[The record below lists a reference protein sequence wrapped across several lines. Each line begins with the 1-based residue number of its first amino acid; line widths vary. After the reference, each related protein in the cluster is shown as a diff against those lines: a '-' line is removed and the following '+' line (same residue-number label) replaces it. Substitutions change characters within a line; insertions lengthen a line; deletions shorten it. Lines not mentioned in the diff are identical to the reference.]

1 MAFIQNAIK
10 DLIVRKFSVLRKVGI
25 FVEHYTKLQMFANK
39 THEEAHTLMQK
50 GDLKGSIEL
59 YTKALSEHPND
70 CNLISDRAVA
80 YLHANEKE
88 NCFKDFDAAL
98 ELQPNYG
105 YRYAS
110 RAFAKNHF
118 GDIDGAVEDY
128 EKAVEL
134 DPDDA
139 VAQNNLGL
147 LLEQKGYKNAAE
159 ERFKR
164 ADKLSKEEDH
174 LLELIDNMDENPEV
188 KPNEKIKE
196 IDPNDQREKNIS
208 TGQELKKVFTS
219 KSQFKE
225 FLNFIKNGFKI
236 K

>member
-1 MAFIQNAIK
+1 
-10 DLIVRKFSVLRKVGI
+10 
-25 FVEHYTKLQMFANK
+25 MFANK
-39 THEEAHTLMQK
+39 THKEAHALMLK
-50 GDLKGSIEL
+50 GDIQGSIEL
-59 YTKALSEHPND
+59 YTKAMLEHPDD

-80 YLHANEKE
+80 YLHANDKD
-88 NCFKDFDAAL
+88 NCFKDFDTAL
-98 ELQPNYG
+98 SLQPNYA

-118 GDIDGAVEDY
+118 GDINGAVEDY

-159 ERFKR
+159 NRFKR

-174 LLELIDNMDENPEV
+174 LLEIIDDMDKN
-188 KPNEKIKE
+188 NEIQTTEDIKE
-196 IDPNDQREKNIS
+196 IDPNSQREKNIT

-225 FLNFIKNGFKI
+225 FMNFIKNGFKI

>member
-1 MAFIQNAIK
+1 
-10 DLIVRKFSVLRKVGI
+10 
-25 FVEHYTKLQMFANK
+25 MFANK
-39 THEEAHTLMQK
+39 IHEEAHALMQS
-50 GDLKGSIEL
+50 GDLEGSVVL
-59 YTKALSEHPND
+59 YTKALQQNPKD

-80 YLHANEKE
+80 YLHLNQKE
-88 NCFKDFDAAL
+88 NCFADFDLAL
-98 ELQPNYG
+98 SLQPNYG

-128 EKAVEL
+128 EKAVEI

-147 LLEQKGYKNAAE
+147 LLEQKGYKNAAD

-174 LLELIDNMDENPEV
+174 LLDLVDEMDDKPEEKPAASAID
-188 KPNEKIKE
+188 PNEK
-196 IDPNDQREKNIS
+196 REKNIS

-225 FLNFIKNGFKI
+225 FMNFIKNGFKI

>member
-1 MAFIQNAIK
+1 
-10 DLIVRKFSVLRKVGI
+10 
-25 FVEHYTKLQMFANK
+25 MFANK
-39 THEEAHTLMQK
+39 IHEEAHAIMQR
-50 GDLKGSIEL
+50 GDVQGSLVL
-59 YTKALSEHPND
+59 YTKALEQHPKD

-80 YLHANEKE
+80 YLHLNEKE
-88 NCFKDFDAAL
+88 NCFADFDLAL
-98 ELQPNYG
+98 SLQPNYG

-118 GDIDGAVEDY
+118 GDIDGAVIDY

-139 VAQNNLGL
+139 IAQNNLGL
-147 LLEQKGYKNAAE
+147 LLEQKGYKNAAD

-164 ADKLSKEEDH
+164 ADKLSQEEDH
-174 LLELIDNMDENPEV
+174 LLELIDDIDKDSKVELINNS
-188 KPNEKIKE
+188 KE
-196 IDPNDQREKNIS
+196 INPNDQRDKNIT
-208 TGQELKKVFTS
+208 TGKELKKVFTS

-225 FLNFIKNGFKI
+225 FMNFIKNGFKL

>member
-1 MAFIQNAIK
+1 
-10 DLIVRKFSVLRKVGI
+10 
-25 FVEHYTKLQMFANK
+25 MFANK
-39 THEEAHTLMQK
+39 IHEEAHALMQK
-50 GDLKGSIEL
+50 GDLPGSIVM
-59 YTKALSEHPND
+59 YTKALEQDPKD

-80 YLHANEKE
+80 YLHLNEKE
-88 NCFKDFDAAL
+88 NCFADFDLAL
-98 ELQPNYG
+98 SIQPNYG

-118 GDIDGAVEDY
+118 GDINGAVEDY

-174 LLELIDNMDENPEV
+174 LLELMDDIDDKPEFNTIEETKV
-188 KPNEKIKE
+188 IN
-196 IDPNDQREKNIS
+196 PNDQREKNIS

-219 KSQFKE
+219 KNQFKE
-225 FLNFIKNGFKI
+225 FMNFIKNGFKI

>member
-1 MAFIQNAIK
+1 
-10 DLIVRKFSVLRKVGI
+10 
-25 FVEHYTKLQMFANK
+25 MFANK
-39 THEEAHTLMQK
+39 THENAHALMLK
-50 GDLKGSIEL
+50 GDIKGAIEL
-59 YTKALSEHPND
+59 YTNALLEHPND

-80 YLHANEKE
+80 YLHANDKE

-98 ELQPNYG
+98 ALQPEYS

-134 DPDDA
+134 DPNDA

-147 LLEQKGYKNAAE
+147 LLEQKGYKTAAE

-174 LLELIDNMDENPEV
+174 LLELIDDLDQKED
-188 KPNEKIKE
+188 KTAHKE
-196 IDPNDQREKNIS
+196 IDPNIQREKNIS
-208 TGQELKKVFTS
+208 AGQELKKVFTS

>member
-1 MAFIQNAIK
+1 
-10 DLIVRKFSVLRKVGI
+10 
-25 FVEHYTKLQMFANK
+25 MFANK
-39 THEEAHTLMQK
+39 IHEEAHALMQS
-50 GDLKGSIEL
+50 GNLQGSITL
-59 YTKALSEHPND
+59 YTKAMEQHPKD

-80 YLHANEKE
+80 YLHLNEKE
-88 NCFKDFDAAL
+88 KCFADFDLAL
-98 ELQPNYG
+98 SIQPNYG

-134 DPDDA
+134 DPEDA

-174 LLELIDNMDENPEV
+174 LLELMDDLDQTEKTKDAKPVEV
-188 KPNEKIKE
+188 
-196 IDPNDQREKNIS
+196 DPNVQRQKNIS

-219 KSQFKE
+219 KTQFKE
-225 FLNFIKNGFKI
+225 FMNFIKNGFKI

>member
-1 MAFIQNAIK
+1 
-10 DLIVRKFSVLRKVGI
+10 
-25 FVEHYTKLQMFANK
+25 MFANK
-39 THEEAHTLMQK
+39 IHEEAHALMQS
-50 GDLKGSIEL
+50 GDIQGSIAL
-59 YTKALSEHPND
+59 YTKAMEQDPKD

-80 YLHANEKE
+80 YLHLNEKE
-88 NCFKDFDAAL
+88 NCFKDFDLAL
-98 ELQPNYG
+98 SIQPNYG

-118 GDIDGAVEDY
+118 GDIDGAVKDY
-128 EKAVEL
+128 EKAVEM
-134 DPDDA
+134 DPEDA

-147 LLEQKGYKNAAE
+147 LLEQKGYKNAAS

-174 LLELIDNMDENPEV
+174 LLELMDDLDEEKVEQIETDPKSVEVNP
-188 KPNEKIKE
+188 
-196 IDPNDQREKNIS
+196 DLQRQKNIQ
-208 TGQELKKVFTS
+208 TGRELKKVFTS

-225 FLNFIKNGFKI
+225 FINFIKNGFKI

>member
-1 MAFIQNAIK
+1 
-10 DLIVRKFSVLRKVGI
+10 
-25 FVEHYTKLQMFANK
+25 MFANK
-39 THEEAHTLMQK
+39 THEEAHALMQN
-50 GDLKGSIEL
+50 GDIQGSIEL
-59 YTKALSEHPND
+59 YTKALLEHPND

-98 ELQPNYG
+98 AIQPNYS

-174 LLELIDNMDENPEV
+174 LLEIIDDLDNTD
-188 KPNEKIKE
+188 KQKKIE
-196 IDPNDQREKNIS
+196 IDPNIQREKNLS

-225 FLNFIKNGFKI
+225 FMNFIKNGFKI

>member
-1 MAFIQNAIK
+1 M
-10 DLIVRKFSVLRKVGI
+10 
-25 FVEHYTKLQMFANK
+25 
-39 THEEAHTLMQK
+39 EEFPK
-50 GDLKGSIEL
+50 
-59 YTKALSEHPND
+59 D

-80 YLHANEKE
+80 YLHLNEKAK
-88 NCFKDFDAAL
+88 CFADFDLAL
-98 ELQPNYG
+98 SLQPNYS

-128 EKAVEL
+128 EKAVEI
-134 DPDDA
+134 DPNDA

-174 LLELIDNMDENPEV
+174 LLEIMDDLDNENNP
-188 KPNEKIKE
+188 KTDGIKE
-196 IDPNDQREKNIS
+196 EVDPNIQREKNIS
-208 TGQELKKVFTS
+208 TGKELKKVFTS

-225 FLNFIKNGFKI
+225 FMNFIKNGFKI

>member
-1 MAFIQNAIK
+1 
-10 DLIVRKFSVLRKVGI
+10 
-25 FVEHYTKLQMFANK
+25 MFANK
-39 THEEAHTLMQK
+39 IHEEAHALMQS
-50 GDLKGSIEL
+50 GDIQGSIAL
-59 YTKALSEHPND
+59 YTKAMEQHPKD

-80 YLHANEKE
+80 YLHLNEKE
-88 NCFKDFDAAL
+88 KSFADFDLAL
-98 ELQPNYG
+98 SLQPNYG

-174 LLELIDNMDENPEV
+174 LLELMDDLD
-188 KPNEKIKE
+188 NEKPEEEIESKEE
-196 IDPNDQREKNIS
+196 IDPNVQRQKNVS

-225 FLNFIKNGFKI
+225 FMNFIKNGFKI

>member
-1 MAFIQNAIK
+1 
-10 DLIVRKFSVLRKVGI
+10 
-25 FVEHYTKLQMFANK
+25 MFANK
-39 THEEAHTLMQK
+39 THEAAHTLLQN
-50 GDLKGSIEL
+50 GDIAGSIKL
-59 YTKALSEHPND
+59 YTQALIEHPND

-80 YLHANEKE
+80 YLHANDKE
-88 NCFKDFDAAL
+88 NCFKDFDVAL
-98 ELQPNYG
+98 ALQPNYS

-118 GDIDGAVEDY
+118 GDIDGALEDY
-128 EKAVEL
+128 QKAVEL

-147 LLEQKGYKNAAE
+147 LFEQKGYKNAAE

-164 ADKLSKEEDH
+164 ADKLSKDEDY
-174 LLELIDNMDENPEV
+174 LLELIDDMDEK
-188 KPNEKIKE
+188 KPSVPAEAIKE
-196 IDPNDQREKNIS
+196 IDPNNQREKNIS
-208 TGQELKKVFTS
+208 TGKELKKVFTS

-225 FLNFIKNGFKI
+225 FMNFMKNGFKI

>member
-1 MAFIQNAIK
+1 
-10 DLIVRKFSVLRKVGI
+10 
-25 FVEHYTKLQMFANK
+25 MFANK
-39 THEEAHTLMQK
+39 THEEAHALLQK
-50 GDLKGSIEL
+50 GDIEGSIKL
-59 YTKALSEHPND
+59 YTKALQQNPQD

-80 YLHANEKE
+80 YLHLNEKVK
-88 NCFKDFDAAL
+88 CFADFDLAL
-98 ELQPNYG
+98 SLQPNYS

-134 DPDDA
+134 DPNDA

-174 LLELIDNMDENPEV
+174 LLEIVNDLD
-188 KPNEKIKE
+188 NEKPEIKE
-196 IDPNDQREKNIS
+196 IEHQEINPNDQRQKNIS
-208 TGQELKKVFTS
+208 TGEELKKVFTS

>member
-1 MAFIQNAIK
+1 
-10 DLIVRKFSVLRKVGI
+10 
-25 FVEHYTKLQMFANK
+25 MFANK
-39 THEEAHTLMQK
+39 IHEEAHALMQS
-50 GDLKGSIEL
+50 GDLEGSISL
-59 YTKALSEHPND
+59 YTKAMEEFPKD

-80 YLHANEKE
+80 YLHLNEKAK
-88 NCFKDFDAAL
+88 CFADFDLAL
-98 ELQPNYG
+98 SLQPNYS

-128 EKAVEL
+128 EKAVEI
-134 DPDDA
+134 DPNDA

-174 LLELIDNMDENPEV
+174 LLEIMDDLDNENNP
-188 KPNEKIKE
+188 KTDGIKE
-196 IDPNDQREKNIS
+196 EVDPNIQREKNIS
-208 TGQELKKVFTS
+208 TGKELKKVFTS

-225 FLNFIKNGFKI
+225 FMNFIKNGFKI

>member
-1 MAFIQNAIK
+1 
-10 DLIVRKFSVLRKVGI
+10 
-25 FVEHYTKLQMFANK
+25 MFANK
-39 THEEAHTLMQK
+39 IHEEAHALMQS
-50 GDLKGSIEL
+50 GDLQGSITL
-59 YTKALSEHPND
+59 YTKAMEEHPKD

-80 YLHANEKE
+80 YLHLNEKE
-88 NCFKDFDAAL
+88 KCYADFDLAL
-98 ELQPNYG
+98 SLQPNYG

-118 GDIDGAVEDY
+118 GDVDGAVEDY
-128 EKAVEL
+128 EKAVEM

-159 ERFKR
+159 ERFNR

-174 LLELIDNMDENPEV
+174 LLEIMDDLD
-188 KPNEKIKE
+188 NEKSAEVIGTKEE
-196 IDPNDQREKNIS
+196 IDPNIQRQKNVS
-208 TGQELKKVFTS
+208 TGEELKKVFTS

-225 FLNFIKNGFKI
+225 FMNFIKNGFKI

>member
-1 MAFIQNAIK
+1 
-10 DLIVRKFSVLRKVGI
+10 
-25 FVEHYTKLQMFANK
+25 MFANK
-39 THEEAHTLMQK
+39 IHEEAHALMQS
-50 GDLKGSIEL
+50 GDLQGSIVL
-59 YTKALSEHPND
+59 YTKAMEEHPKD

-80 YLHANEKE
+80 YLHLNEKDK
-88 NCFKDFDAAL
+88 CFADFDLAL
-98 ELQPNYG
+98 SLQPNYG

-128 EKAVEL
+128 EKAVAM
-134 DPDDA
+134 DPNDA

-174 LLELIDNMDENPEV
+174 LLEIMDDLDNDV
-188 KPNEKIKE
+188 KKTFLLA
-196 IDPNDQREKNIS
+196 KN
-208 TGQELKKVFTS
+208 
-219 KSQFKE
+219 
-225 FLNFIKNGFKI
+225 
-236 K
+236 